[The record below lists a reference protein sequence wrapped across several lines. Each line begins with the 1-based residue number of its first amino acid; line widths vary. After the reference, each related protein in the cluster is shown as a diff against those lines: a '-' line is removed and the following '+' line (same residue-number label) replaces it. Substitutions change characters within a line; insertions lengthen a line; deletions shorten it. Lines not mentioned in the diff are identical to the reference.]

1 MVMNLIF
8 TYRGRDIVC
17 SVPTFWLIYLT
28 HNHLVCEEQL
38 PVNTEAKN
46 LLSNSAFSLSTVT
59 RLPGSSGSIPPWT
72 SFSGWY
78 THRSIS
84 CSLNPLTSPVPVGPW
99 PAWSHP
105 PQFCDSKILWSLII
119 TFLPGYLS
127 LLSLPVH
134 FFLLFILTSRS
145 QFSHTGLLSSLPDLL
160 HLGIE
165 SVCALRKVSLKIF
178 RVCFA
183 LLSLRTDPQGR
194 IPWRS
199 GIWLS

>member
-105 PQFCDSKILWSLII
+105 PQSTSIPIL
-119 TFLPGYLS
+119 LPGYLS
-127 LLSLPVH
+127 LLPLPVH
-134 FFLLFILTSRS
+134 F
-145 QFSHTGLLSSLPDLL
+145 
-160 HLGIE
+160 
-165 SVCALRKVSLKIF
+165 
-178 RVCFA
+178 
-183 LLSLRTDPQGR
+183 LLSLQFGQQVQSYESLSYFPFLTSCTWG
-194 IPWRS
+194 WRA
-199 GIWLS
+199 LVH